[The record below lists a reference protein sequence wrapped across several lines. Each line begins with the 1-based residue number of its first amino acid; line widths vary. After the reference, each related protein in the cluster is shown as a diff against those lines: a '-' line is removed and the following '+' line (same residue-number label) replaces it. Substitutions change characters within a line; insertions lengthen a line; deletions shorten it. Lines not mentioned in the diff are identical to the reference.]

1 MEEIRKTLMSGEGNK
16 LTKKAYKFAAAIEK
30 RRLINKLVFLSFV
43 SLCIAGVLFMS
54 MYFDIKDGEY

>member
-1 MEEIRKTLMSGEGNK
+1 MSGEGNK